1 MLCPQIGKSAS
12 HKVPPFIIIDP
23 NKHMLGAGGITHG
36 AEQVENR
43 APSEGLT
50 GRANETHGGVMIGG
64 KEKPDAS
71 LIYTLCGLFWRDGE
85 INAERRECI
94 GCPRQ
99 RTGRAVTMFGNS
111 PARARA
117 DKGRRG

>member
-1 MLCPQIGKSAS
+1 
-12 HKVPPFIIIDP
+12 
-23 NKHMLGAGGITHG
+23 MLGAGGITHG